1 MSTNDESNATAINL
15 NVDDKTIVK
24 DAATNKFKVNIVA
37 EKPLVSSGD
46 KGDTME
52 LNFDD
57 VTMKNT
63 DGKLGMN
70 Y

>member
-1 MSTNDESNATAINL
+1 MLAAKQGPITVGTAITTETNAETNATAINL

-46 KGDTME
+46 K
-52 LNFDD
+52 
-57 VTMKNT
+57 
-63 DGKLGMN
+63 
-70 Y
+70 